1 MSKSNIPKVPFF
13 DRRQTYNVSYFEN
26 SQIQIYMALF
36 LSKPELYDRV
46 HQQSESLK
54 QDEFFKL
61 FNRFLSKYYTY
72 NVEKEFDLYTYF
84 GSLHQ
89 EKKGERNVCGGSGVK
104 SKSANKCFM
113 EKHRAF
119 VELTEKSIE
128 YLYQKYKIVIHSEKD
143 NRTFLGHTEIWRN
156 PSPELLGEYA
166 WVCKRSYEDETFVT
180 PLPDQLDISLIPLSI
195 RNKAYQ
201 KWKNQKNAMARC
213 EMLKHAA
220 ASAAADEEEENIVD
234 VNVNVNVPETVSVS
248 SEEIEKEEKKI
259 VIDESLQDLMDEEW

>member
-13 DRRQTYNVSYFEN
+13 DRRQTYSVSYFEN
-26 SQIQIYMALF
+26 SQIQLYMALF
-36 LSKPELYDRV
+36 LSKPELYERV
-46 HQQSESLK
+46 HQQPESLK
-54 QDEFFKL
+54 QDEFFRL
-61 FNRFLSKYYTY
+61 FNKFLSKYYTY

-89 EKKGERNVCGGSGVK
+89 EKKGERNICGGSGIK

-128 YLYQKYKIVIHSEKD
+128 YLYQKYKIAIDSEKD
-143 NRTFLGHTEIWRN
+143 NRTFLGHTEIWCN
-156 PSPELLGEYA
+156 PSPDLLGEYA
-166 WVCKRSYEDETFVT
+166 WVRERSYEDETLAA

-201 KWKNQKNAMARC
+201 KWKNQKNAMVKC
-213 EMLKHAA
+213 EMLKH
-220 ASAAADEEEENIVD
+220 SAVAVEEEEED
-234 VNVNVNVPETVSVS
+234 VVNVPETVSVS

-259 VIDESLQDLMDEEW
+259 VIDENLQDLMDEEW